1 VSYGL
6 ILDLPASQAVA
17 TLDDVP
23 HELFVLACLDLTSDP
38 YSHGAVYERRG
49 AVTTLTRDL
58 GGMGLIVYDVDEE
71 VRVVTV
77 KQIILL

>member
-6 ILDLPASQAVA
+6 VMELAASEAVA
-17 TLDDVP
+17 TLPDAP
-23 HELFVLACLDLTSDP
+23 RELFVLACLDLTADP
-38 YSHGAVYERRG
+38 YSHGVVDQRRG

-71 VRVVTV
+71 AGVVTV